1 MILGMAK
8 KNNEILMMKGYC
20 TNGLV
25 LSGLVAQTVTESNRD
40 LFQMSWVQFL
50 PLRNCDGQGKAK
62 EFQGRGISKNVR
74 EK

>member
-1 MILGMAK
+1 
-8 KNNEILMMKGYC
+8 MKGYC

-50 PLRNCDGQGKAK
+50 VLQNCHGQGKAK

-74 EK
+74 EIFKFCQSQ